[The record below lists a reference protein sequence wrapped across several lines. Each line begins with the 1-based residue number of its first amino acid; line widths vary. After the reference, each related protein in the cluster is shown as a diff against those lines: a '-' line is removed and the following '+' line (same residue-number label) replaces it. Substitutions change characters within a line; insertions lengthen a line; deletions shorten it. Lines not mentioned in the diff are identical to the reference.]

1 MSDWW
6 LTFLV
11 TFFALS
17 VLFAGAVRFV
27 LVRLPERAG
36 PSRAPAEVL
45 PPGSDSEALAAAL
58 DRILDRRGPDR

>member
-17 VLFAGAVRFV
+17 VLLAGAVRFV
-27 LVRLPERAG
+27 LARLPERSR
-36 PSRAPAEVL
+36 PSRAPAETV
-45 PPGSDSEALAAAL
+45 PPGSDSEALAVAL
-58 DRILDRRGPDR
+58 DEILDRRSPDR